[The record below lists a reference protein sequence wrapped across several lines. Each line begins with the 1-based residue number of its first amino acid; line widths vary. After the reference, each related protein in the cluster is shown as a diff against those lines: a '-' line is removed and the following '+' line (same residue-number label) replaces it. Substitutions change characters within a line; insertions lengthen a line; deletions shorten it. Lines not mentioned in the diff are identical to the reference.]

1 MDNGISTFDIEMMHR
16 CLNLAKLGLG
26 RVQPNPMVGAV
37 IVHHGKIIG
46 EGYHHQYGEAHAEVN
61 AINAVADKSV
71 LQDATIY
78 VTLEPC
84 SHYGKTP
91 PCADKLIE
99 MKFPRIVVGAT
110 DPHDKVNGKG
120 IKKLQDAGI
129 EVITGVLKN
138 ECEAI
143 NKRFF
148 TYHRLHRPYIILKW
162 AQTEDGF
169 MDINREK
176 NPTGTYWITN
186 EASRILV
193 HKWRSEEQAIL
204 IGYNTYR
211 NDRPS
216 LTTRYYPGN
225 SPKRYLMAKDIENL
239 TEIEGFTLVKN
250 DLKSFCQQLFTDKIQ
265 SLIVE
270 GGRKTLDLFIQ
281 HGLWDE
287 ARILT
292 SSTTWGDGMPAPT
305 LTGKI
310 QKEIYLDTDM
320 VKIITNNHPNN
331 F

>member
-1 MDNGISTFDIEMMHR
+1 MGTEISTFDIEMMRR

-26 RVQPNPMVGAV
+26 RVQANPMVGAV
-37 IVHHGKIIG
+37 IVRNGEIIG
-46 EGYHHQYGEAHAEVN
+46 EGYHQQYGEAHAEVN
-61 AINAVADKSV
+61 AINSVSDKS
-71 LQDATIY
+71 LLKDSTIY

-99 MKFPRIVVGAT
+99 MQFPRVVIGAT

-129 EVITGVLKN
+129 EIVTGVLKE

-148 TYHRLHRPYIILKW
+148 TYHRHQRPYIILKW

-169 MDINREK
+169 MDIDRKE
-176 NPTGTYWITN
+176 NPTGKYWITN
-186 EASRILV
+186 EASRVLV

-204 IGYNTYR
+204 IGYNTYL
-211 NDRPS
+211 NDHPS

-225 SPKRYLMAKDIENL
+225 SPKRYIMARGKERL
-239 TEIEGFTLVKN
+239 PEIEGFTFVNN
-250 DLKSFCQQLFTDKIQ
+250 DLLDFCHQLYGDKIE
-265 SLIVE
+265 SVIIE

-281 HGLWDE
+281 KGLWDE

-292 SSTTWGDGMPAPT
+292 SASTWEKGMKAPT
-305 LTGKI
+305 LSGEI
-310 QKEIYLDTDM
+310 EKEFNLDTDNI
-320 VKIITNNHPNN
+320 KIIRNSHPTYI
-331 F
+331 